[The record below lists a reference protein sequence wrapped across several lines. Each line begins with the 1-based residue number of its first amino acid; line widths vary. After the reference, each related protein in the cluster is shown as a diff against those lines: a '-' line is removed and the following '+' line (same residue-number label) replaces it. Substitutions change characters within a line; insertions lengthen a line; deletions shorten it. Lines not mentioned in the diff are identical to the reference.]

1 MANEGTKHLED
12 FLDLSYGELKFY
24 LQQRAIPAGGTHS
37 DLAAGALV
45 AFEQNIPIKQS
56 ADDLARALRNEHNI
70 LLKSFDIQQDP
81 LEMKEWNT
89 DLTKWPKVDIGN
101 IFSYILEKKAFS
113 TEYIGQYKVRK
124 AYSHFKSG
132 FVHEVVS
139 STTPTGNIILFS
151 SVTPSTRIRTQPHK
165 VWVVCKPTGDI
176 MCGYCSCTAG
186 YNKCCNHLI
195 AVLFKVEYANQQGLT
210 NPSCTDV
217 ACYWNSSSKKDIG
230 PSRIKDMNVQAHKL
244 GRPPSSHSLNGTLKQ
259 EFDARPLPMRNISE
273 GDKNTFSIFCS

>member
-12 FLDLSYGELKFY
+12 FLDLSWCELRFY
-24 LQQRAIPAGGTHS
+24 PPQRAIPAGGIHY
-37 DLAAGALV
+37 DLAARTLV

-70 LLKSFDIQQDP
+70 LLIWFDIQQDP

-89 DLTKWPKVDIGN
+89 DLTTWPKVKTEN
-101 IFSYILEKKAFS
+101 IFFYVLEKKTFS
-113 TEYIGQYKVRK
+113 TEYIGSYRVRK
-124 AYSHFKSG
+124 VYSHFKSG

-165 VWVVCKPTGDI
+165 VWVVCKLTGDI

-186 YNKCCNHLI
+186 YSKCYNNVI
-195 AVLFKVEYANQQGLT
+195 ALLYKVEHFFLY
-210 NPSCTDV
+210 
-217 ACYWNSSSKKDIG
+217 IFIE
-230 PSRIKDMNVQAHKL
+230 IKIKL
-244 GRPPSSHSLNGTLKQ
+244 
-259 EFDARPLPMRNISE
+259 I
-273 GDKNTFSIFCS
+273 